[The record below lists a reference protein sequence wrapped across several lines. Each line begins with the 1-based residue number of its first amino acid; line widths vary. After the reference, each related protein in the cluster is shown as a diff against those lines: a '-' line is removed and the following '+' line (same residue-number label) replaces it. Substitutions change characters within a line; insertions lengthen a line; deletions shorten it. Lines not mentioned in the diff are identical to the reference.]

1 MEDILLDQDF
11 DLLIQNGDLVI
22 GPSSEQHQQLLL
34 LSNKGDWRQFPMVG
48 VGVREYLKDEN
59 ENSMVGEIKEQFE
72 MDGMEVKDIRI
83 ANGQIGIDA
92 YYP

>member
-48 VGVREYLKDEN
+48 VGVREYLKDED

>member
-11 DLLIQNGDLVI
+11 DLLIQNGDLAI

-48 VGVREYLKDEN
+48 VGVREYLKDED

>member
-1 MEDILLDQDF
+1 MEDILLDEDF

-48 VGVREYLKDEN
+48 VGIREYLKDED

-72 MDGMEVKDIRI
+72 MDGMQVKDIRI